1 MTAASASDKFGP
13 AYRAARVASAAA
25 ARHAHDGKASGGAR
39 AAQAI
44 SAFRRID
51 AWPRAVPNAMEIPRP
66 PGASPPAMRQFD
78 DLPGP
83 RGVPIFGNLL
93 QIDSTRMHLQL
104 EQWCATFGPVFKLR
118 LGRRRV
124 VVVGDHTLIAAVL
137 RDRPDG
143 FRRTT
148 RFEQIWR
155 EMGLV
160 GGVFGATGDDWK
172 RQRRMVMASFD
183 PAHVK
188 RYFPSLQCVALRLVE
203 RWRRAASRGAAI
215 DLQAD
220 LMRYTVDAIA
230 GLAFGAEV
238 DTLGSDEDVIQRHL
252 NRIFPA
258 LSRRLFAPLPT
269 WRWWPSTED
278 KALARSVAA
287 VGAAVQDFIAQ
298 ARARLHDDPS
308 LRAHPRNLLEA
319 MLVAADEPGSGIT
332 DREVAGNVLTMLLA
346 GEDTT
351 ANTLAWTIHLLW
363 TNPAALARATDE
375 VRRVCGDAPV
385 PTLEQIAQLDYVEAC
400 AHEAMRLKPVAPQTG
415 LEALRDT
422 LLGDV
427 HIPRG
432 MVVIGVMRRDATSE
446 RHVANAAA
454 FDPQRWLGESEPA
467 ASSAKRI
474 SMPFG
479 AGPRICPGR
488 YLALQEMKMA
498 LAMLLAHFEL
508 ASVATP
514 DGLPPRELLQ
524 LAMAPVGLTMT
535 LRQRRESVAS

>member
-1 MTAASASDKFGP
+1 MRGLE
-13 AYRAARVASAAA
+13 
-25 ARHAHDGKASGGAR
+25 
-39 AAQAI
+39 
-44 SAFRRID
+44 
-51 AWPRAVPNAMEIPRP
+51 AVPTLMDTSRIP
-66 PGASPPAMRQFD
+66 ASLPKAPRQFD
-78 DLPGP
+78 ELPGP

-104 EQWCATFGPVFKLR
+104 EQWCETFGPVFKLR
-118 LGRRRV
+118 LGKRRV
-124 VVVGDHTLIAAVL
+124 VVVGDHALIATAL

-148 RFEQIWR
+148 RFEKVWT

-160 GGVFGATGDDWK
+160 GGVFGATGEDWK

-188 RYFPSLQCVALRLVE
+188 SYFPSLQRVALRLVA
-203 RWRRAASRGAAI
+203 RWQQAARRGAEI
-215 DLQAD
+215 DLQSD
-220 LMRYTVDAIA
+220 LMRYTVDTIA

-258 LSRRLFAPLPT
+258 LSQRLFAPLPT
-269 WRWWPSTED
+269 WRWFPSAAD
-278 KALARSVAA
+278 KALVRSVAE
-287 VGAAVQDFIAQ
+287 VNAAVDDFIAQ
-298 ARARLHDDPS
+298 ARARLKADPS
-308 LRAHPRNLLEA
+308 LRAHPQNLLEA
-319 MLVAADEPGSGIT
+319 MLVAAEEPSSGIT
-332 DREVAGNVLTMLLA
+332 DREVSGNVLTMLLA

-363 TNPAALARATDE
+363 TNPATLARAADE
-375 VRRVCGDAPV
+375 VHRVCGDSPV
-385 PTLEQIAQLDYVEAC
+385 PTLDQIAQLDYVEAC

-415 LEALRDT
+415 IEALRDT
-422 LLGDV
+422 TLGDV
-427 HIPRG
+427 HIPKG

-446 RHVANAAA
+446 RHVTNSTA
-454 FDPQRWLGESEPA
+454 FEPERWLGDAAPA
-467 ASSAKRI
+467 ASSAKRL

-488 YLALQEMKMA
+488 YLALLEMKMA
-498 LAMLLAHFEL
+498 LAALLGHFEL
-508 ASVATP
+508 ASVATV

-524 LAMAPVGLTMT
+524 LAMAPVGLTMK
-535 LRQRRESVAS
+535 LHERQRVGVEAA

>member
-1 MTAASASDKFGP
+1 MDTSRTPATSPTAL
-13 AYRAARVASAAA
+13 
-25 ARHAHDGKASGGAR
+25 
-39 AAQAI
+39 
-44 SAFRRID
+44 
-51 AWPRAVPNAMEIPRP
+51 
-66 PGASPPAMRQFD
+66 RQFD
-78 DLPGP
+78 QLPGP

-104 EQWCATFGPVFKLR
+104 EQWCEAYGPVFKLR
-118 LGRRRV
+118 LGSRRV
-124 VVVGDHTLIAAVL
+124 VVVGDHALIATAL

-148 RFEQIWR
+148 KFEMVWT

-188 RYFPSLQCVALRLVE
+188 GYFPSLQRVALRLVA
-203 RWRRAASRGAAI
+203 RWRQAARHDAAI

-220 LMRYTVDAIA
+220 LMRYTVDTIA

-258 LSRRLFAPLPT
+258 LSQRLFAPLPT
-269 WRWWPSTED
+269 WRWFPSAAD
-278 KALARSVAA
+278 KALVRSVAE
-287 VGAAVQDFIAQ
+287 VNAAVNGFIAQ
-298 ARARLHDDPS
+298 ARARLEADPS
-308 LRAHPRNLLEA
+308 LRAEPRNLLEA
-319 MLVAADEPGSGIT
+319 MLVAADEPSSGIT

-351 ANTLAWTIHLLW
+351 ANTLAWTLHLLW
-363 TNPAALARATDE
+363 THPAALARAAAE
-375 VRRVCGDAPV
+375 VQRVCGDAPV
-385 PTLEQIAQLDYVEAC
+385 PTLDQIAQLDYVEAC

-415 LEALRDT
+415 IEALRDT
-422 LLGDV
+422 TLGDV
-427 HIPRG
+427 HVPKG

-446 RHVANAAA
+446 RHVENASAYL
-454 FDPQRWLGESEPA
+454 PERWLGDASSA
-467 ASSAKRI
+467 VSSAKRI

-488 YLALQEMKMA
+488 YLALLEMKMA
-498 LAMLLAHFEL
+498 LAVLLGHFDL
-508 ASVATP
+508 TSVGTA
-514 DGLPPRELLQ
+514 DGRPPRELLQ
-524 LAMAPVGLTMT
+524 LAMAPVGLTMR
-535 LRQRRESVAS
+535 LRERDRVGAAMAGAPV

>member
-1 MTAASASDKFGP
+1 MDTSPTSTPLPTAL
-13 AYRAARVASAAA
+13 
-25 ARHAHDGKASGGAR
+25 
-39 AAQAI
+39 
-44 SAFRRID
+44 
-51 AWPRAVPNAMEIPRP
+51 
-66 PGASPPAMRQFD
+66 RQFD
-78 DLPGP
+78 ELPGP

-104 EQWCATFGPVFKLR
+104 EQWCEDFGPVFKLR

-124 VVVGDHTLIAAVL
+124 VVVGDHALIATAL

-148 RFEQIWR
+148 RFQKVWT

-160 GGVFGATGDDWK
+160 GGVFGATGEDWK

-188 RYFPSLQCVALRLVE
+188 GYFPSLQRVALRLVA
-203 RWRRAASRGAAI
+203 RWQQAARGGATI
-215 DLQAD
+215 DLQSD
-220 LMRYTVDAIA
+220 LMRYTVDTIA

-258 LSRRLFAPLPT
+258 LSQRLFAPLPT
-269 WRWWPSTED
+269 WRWFPSAAD
-278 KALARSVAA
+278 KALARSVAE
-287 VGAAVQDFIAQ
+287 VNAAVDDFIAQ
-298 ARARLHDDPS
+298 ARARLEADPS

-319 MLVAADEPGSGIT
+319 MLVAADEPSSGIT
-332 DREVAGNVLTMLLA
+332 DREVSGNVLTMLLA

-363 TNPAALARATDE
+363 TNPAALARAVNE
-375 VRRVCGDAPV
+375 VRRVCGDSPV
-385 PTLEQIAQLDYVEAC
+385 PTLDQIAQLEYVEAC

-415 LEALRDT
+415 IEALRDT
-422 LLGDV
+422 TLGDV
-427 HIPRG
+427 HIPEG

-454 FDPQRWLGESEPA
+454 FEPERWLGDAAPT
-467 ASSAKRI
+467 ASSAKRL

-488 YLALQEMKMA
+488 YLALLEMKMA
-498 LAMLLAHFEL
+498 LAVLLGHFEL
-508 ASVATP
+508 ASVATV

-524 LAMAPVGLTMT
+524 LAMAPVGLTMK
-535 LRQRRESVAS
+535 LHERERVVAEAA